1 MYVHIHTII
10 MRDIFN
16 TDKRKPKSR
25 ANELAERTLRTA
37 KQLHVTDDGLTCL
50 WQSKYLSVF

>member
-1 MYVHIHTII
+1 MYVHMHTII

-16 TDKRKPKSR
+16 TGKRKPKSR

-37 KQLHVTDDGLTCL
+37 EQLHVTDDGLTWL